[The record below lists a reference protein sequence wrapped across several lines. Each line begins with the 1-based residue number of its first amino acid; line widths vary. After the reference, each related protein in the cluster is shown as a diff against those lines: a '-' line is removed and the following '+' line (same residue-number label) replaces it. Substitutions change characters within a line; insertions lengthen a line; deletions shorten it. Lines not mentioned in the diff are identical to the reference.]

1 MRVLVATGQ
10 VATGE
15 KGWLQVVGYS
25 WLQASLNTV
34 AAQAS
39 GLATALVTGSLLFE
53 SYRCPA
59 KHDSLVKSP
68 IRQKVHISIATSDI
82 D

>member
-1 MRVLVATGQ
+1 MLVATGQ

-25 WLQASLNTV
+25 WLQASLNTA

-39 GLATALVTGSLLFE
+39 GLATALVTGYSHPLEDEFE
-53 SYRCPA
+53 
-59 KHDSLVKSP
+59 L
-68 IRQKVHISIATSDI
+68 
-82 D
+82 

>member
-25 WLQASLNTV
+25 WLQASLNTA

-39 GLATALVTGSLLFE
+39 GLATALVTGYSHPLGRPTPF
-53 SYRCPA
+53 RCWGPTVC
-59 KHDSLVKSP
+59 KYSERL
-68 IRQKVHISIATSDI
+68 Q
-82 D
+82 